1 MAWVVDSAAR
11 AGHGERLAWIAGSD
25 PMNAAAKRARV
36 EGSNVAMDR
45 RARKGAL
52 LHARDQ
58 DRGRMGFPFHVHDRA
73 SSSTHEELKSELEPS
88 NPGT

>member
-1 MAWVVDSAAR
+1 
-11 AGHGERLAWIAGSD
+11 
-25 PMNAAAKRARV
+25 MNAAAKSARV

-58 DRGRMGFPFHVHDRA
+58 DRGGMGFPFHVQDRA
-73 SSSTHEELKSELEPS
+73 SSSAHEALKSELEPS